1 MSRVSKADEATSWRR
16 PMPSNDSHN
25 TPGSSS
31 KTSGSYAVRHM
42 AGRSGHKLS
51 LKRAN
56 NQASWAAV
64 QPFLEQRQPDQ
75 AAAAAA
81 AAAAAKSQ
89 QIQSAIP
96 PLPQLQEPEHNR
108 KIGCITGPYS
118 ITRQAAFAVVES
130 GGSQFKVT
138 PDDVIYHNKIP
149 GVTVNDVIEFGKVLL
164 IGTAQETAIGRPFIP
179 GATVIAAVEE
189 TLKDAKVHVFKKKPR
204 KGYSKLK
211 GHRSHITALR
221 ILELRA
227 PGMQLPAAAEVA
239 AAAAPQLAAGK
250 ESSQQLAAAPVR
262 SLGARDDD
270 ARPAVS
276 GIHGIGPSGGRQQQP
291 KQ

>member
-1 MSRVSKADEATSWRR
+1 
-16 PMPSNDSHN
+16 
-25 TPGSSS
+25 
-31 KTSGSYAVRHM
+31 M

-51 LKRAN
+51 LKRVN

-64 QPFLEQRQPDQ
+64 QPFLEQQQPDQ

-81 AAAAAKSQ
+81 AAKQ
-89 QIQSAIP
+89 PPMQSAIP
-96 PLPQLQEPEHNR
+96 ALPQLEEPEHHR
-108 KIGCITGPYS
+108 KIGRITGPYS
-118 ITRQAAFAVVES
+118 ITRQAAFAVLES

-164 IGTAQETAIGRPFIP
+164 VGTAQETAIGRPFIP

-227 PGMQLPAAAEVA
+227 PGMQLPTAEA
-239 AAAAPQLAAGK
+239 AAAAAAAAAGSGSSGQLAV
-250 ESSQQLAAAPVR
+250 PVR
-262 SLGARDDD
+262 SLEGGDKA
-270 ARPAVS
+270 PAVS
-276 GIHGIGPSGGRQQQP
+276 SIRGIGPSSSSSIESSS
-291 KQ
+291 K

>member
-31 KTSGSYAVRHM
+31 KTSGSYA
-42 AGRSGHKLS
+42 
-51 LKRAN
+51 
-56 NQASWAAV
+56 
-64 QPFLEQRQPDQ
+64 
-75 AAAAAA
+75 
-81 AAAAAKSQ
+81 
-89 QIQSAIP
+89 
-96 PLPQLQEPEHNR
+96 
-108 KIGCITGPYS
+108 

-138 PDDVIYHNKIP
+138 PDDIIYHNKIP

-227 PGMQLPAAAEVA
+227 PGMQLPAAAEA
-239 AAAAPQLAAGK
+239 AAAAVPQLAAGK
-250 ESSQQLAAAPVR
+250 ESSQQLAAPVR
-262 SLGARDDD
+262 SLGAGDDD

-276 GIHGIGPSGGRQQQP
+276 GIRGIGPSSGRQQQP

>member
-1 MSRVSKADEATSWRR
+1 
-16 PMPSNDSHN
+16 
-25 TPGSSS
+25 
-31 KTSGSYAVRHM
+31 M

-64 QPFLEQRQPDQ
+64 QPFLEQQQQPDH

-81 AAAAAKSQ
+81 AAAAAKLPP
-89 QIQSAIP
+89 IQSAIP
-96 PLPQLQEPEHNR
+96 PLPQLEEPELHR
-108 KIGCITGPYS
+108 KIGRITGPYS

-164 IGTAQETAIGRPFIP
+164 VGTAQETAIGRPFIP

-227 PGMQLPAAAEVA
+227 PGMQLPAAAEAAA
-239 AAAAPQLAAGK
+239 AAAAPQLAAAGSD
-250 ESSQQLAAAPVR
+250 SSVQLAAPVR
-262 SLGARDDD
+262 SLDRGDEL
-270 ARPAVS
+270 PAVS
-276 GIHGIGPSGGRQQQP
+276 GIRGIGPGSSRQQQ
-291 KQ
+291 KK